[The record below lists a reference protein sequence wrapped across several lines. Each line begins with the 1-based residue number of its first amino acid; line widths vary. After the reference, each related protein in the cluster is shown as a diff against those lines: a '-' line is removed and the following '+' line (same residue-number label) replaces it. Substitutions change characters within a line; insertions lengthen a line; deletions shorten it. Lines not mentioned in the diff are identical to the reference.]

1 MFRLQGEFIV
11 NDKGKVMTVDGGID
25 DENRNIQAIAK
36 NGKVSQ
42 RWKVVYV
49 EDYVDEPTKGQ
60 MNTKFGLDVERDFHI
75 VSQMS
80 SGKYI
85 DLDVSNRGLSLK
97 TANGRKQQVWY
108 FHQQSLTIRTRL
120 NNQSFDLKSSGKTN
134 NMQVWSTNGQW
145 W

>member
-1 MFRLQGEFIV
+1 V

-25 DENRNIQAIAK
+25 DENRNIQMIAK

-42 RWKVVYV
+42 RWKVVY
-49 EDYVDEPTKGQ
+49 
-60 MNTKFGLDVERDFHI
+60 VERDFHI

-97 TANGRKQQVWY
+97 TPHGRRQQVG
-108 FHQQSLTIRTRL
+108 I
-120 NNQSFDLKSSGKTN
+120 
-134 NMQVWSTNGQW
+134 STSNP
-145 W
+145 

>member
-1 MFRLQGEFIV
+1 V

-60 MNTKFGLDVERDFHI
+60 MNTKFGLYVERDFHI

-120 NNQSFDLKSSGKTN
+120 NNQSFDIKSSGKSNDMQIYNTN
-134 NMQVWSTNGQW
+134 SQW